1 MQKRL
6 IEELAECRGGPN
18 RLKKMRREFAEKYEE
33 MDEELAEVRELLE
46 LIDEVTG
53 ENEATETEAAAEEKD
68 TYQKLLPQNHGP
80 IGITM
85 LKSESGPLGTP

>member
-68 TYQKLLPQNHGP
+68 TYQEATDAVTEREPVDS
-80 IGITM
+80 IG
-85 LKSESGPLGTP
+85 E